1 MTKLDDLKR
10 RIESLEPGKRGALL
24 ERLRSTGAGVALTW
38 ADGLDDLTGLPDLAR
53 EAFLEPSITPSG
65 RAHCDRA
72 PERILLTGATGFIG
86 AFLLCELLERTRA
99 QIVCHV
105 RCTSVDHGKQ
115 RVLDNLRLYG
125 LNDSVDMDR
134 VSIVDG
140 DLATARLGLS
150 ESRFAALADE
160 VDAIFHNGALVNFSY
175 GFKPFI
181 APNVVGTQEVLR
193 LACTSRPKRVN
204 FVSTVQFFVFG
215 GHASCP
221 PTVDETTP
229 LELASDSW
237 GGYAQSKWVAE
248 RMVWIAAER
257 GLPVSVFRPA
267 LVVGCSKTGACSL

>member
-1 MTKLDDLKR
+1 
-10 RIESLEPGKRGALL
+10 
-24 ERLRSTGAGVALTW
+24 
-38 ADGLDDLTGLPDLAR
+38 
-53 EAFLEPSITPSG
+53 
-65 RAHCDRA
+65 
-72 PERILLTGATGFIG
+72 
-86 AFLLCELLERTRA
+86 
-99 QIVCHV
+99 
-105 RCTSVDHGKQ
+105 
-115 RVLDNLRLYG
+115 
-125 LNDSVDMDR
+125 MDR

-181 APNVVGTQEVLR
+181 GPNVVGTQEVLR

-267 LVVGCSKTGACSL
+267 LVVGCSKTGACSLEELVTRTMEGAARLGMHAQYPVRTAVETVCVDFAARAIVALGLRASALGRAFHLFGPEPSEVGALVVDPLRSRGFALEPRVDGAPAPHGAPRP